1 MIVDVD
7 LQGKFTQPVWLDLL
21 ATFLYA
27 LVGASRAIRK
37 GYDLVGVVVLALV
50 ASTGGGVLR
59 DVLLQRGA
67 PAVLHDVRF
76 IVTAFSA
83 ALLGVWLHRS
93 LPRFRPLLDLVDSVS
108 IGLYA
113 VVGAQLTLLSGLGG
127 LSAMLIGFLNA
138 FGGGL
143 LLAVLMREE
152 PEIFKPGL
160 FYAVAVFVGLLA
172 FVFLAVVF
180 NVEANIAATISIVTT
195 ATIRTLAL
203 RLGWSTHSVSG
214 SKKLRL

>member
-1 MIVDVD
+1 MD
-7 LQGKFTQPVWLDLL
+7 LA

-37 GYDLVGVVVLALV
+37 GYDVVGVVVLALV

-67 PAVLHDVRF
+67 PVILQDHRF
-76 IVTAFSA
+76 IIVAFSA

-93 LPRFRPLLDLVDSVS
+93 LPRFRPIIDLVDSVA

-113 VVGAQLTLLSGLGG
+113 VVGAQFAIIAGLSGL
-127 LSAMLIGFLNA
+127 SAILIGFLNA

-152 PEIFKPGL
+152 PGIFKPGL
-160 FYAVAVFVGLLA
+160 FYAVAVFVGLLV
-172 FVFLAVVF
+172 FVGLAVVF
-180 NVEANIAATISIVTT
+180 NIDAGISASISILTT
-195 ATIRTLAL
+195 ATVRTLAL

-214 SKKLRL
+214 SKSLKL